1 MNTLTNNYMDK
12 DVSIPTVDDMLLG
25 MTTIIECRINA
36 FSSQG
41 SGFFFNLLEP
51 NKEQGEEK
59 GHWRKIEGIWL
70 ITNRHVA
77 LPKIN
82 DSEVY
87 PNTFTFNIREIVN
100 DNIEWLPITLTQKEL
115 SQRIKLHQD
124 NSVDVVAIKVDDL
137 IIDIISKGPQRKIIA
152 PSFLTNDNL
161 PQNSPLQIEVTS
173 DIIVASYPRGF
184 YDHVNKFPI
193 IKSGIIASS
202 WGVHFNGQP
211 TFLIDA
217 QLFPG
222 SSGGLVISKPTN
234 IAIINGNLATNSIK
248 QYVLLGVYSG
258 EPITVSSPIQLDDL
272 TITKR
277 SSYGLGTVWYS
288 SIITDI
294 IK

>member
-1 MNTLTNNYMDK
+1 MDK
-12 DVSIPTVDDMLLG
+12 NVSIPTVDDMLLG
-25 MTTIIECRINA
+25 MTTIIECRTNT

-51 NKEQGEEK
+51 NKEQEEGEK

-82 DSEVY
+82 DSEVF

-100 DNIEWLPITLTQKEL
+100 NNIEWLPIALTNNEL
-115 SQRIKLHQD
+115 SKRIKLHQD
-124 NSVDVVAIKVDDL
+124 NSIDVVAIKVDDL
-137 IIDIISKGPQRKIIA
+137 IIDIISKDPQRKIIA

-184 YDHVNKFPI
+184 YDRVNKFPI

-202 WGVHFNGQP
+202 WGAHFNGKP

-234 IAIINGNLATNSIK
+234 IAIINGNLAMNSIK

-258 EPITVSSPIQLDDL
+258 EPITVSSPIQLDDI

-277 SSYGLGTVWYS
+277 SSYGLGTAWYS
-288 SIITDI
+288 SIITEI